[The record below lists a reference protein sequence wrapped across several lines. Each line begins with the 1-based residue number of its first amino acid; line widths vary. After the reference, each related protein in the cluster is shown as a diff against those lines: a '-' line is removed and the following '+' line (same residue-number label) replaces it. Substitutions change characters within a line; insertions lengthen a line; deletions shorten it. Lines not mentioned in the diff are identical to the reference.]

1 MSKTRFNFGWPIERM
16 GWLVAGVAI
25 CAGMIATSCGQRLEQ
40 TDQIRFNQLGFY
52 PSEVKTAV
60 VMGEPTTVGTF
71 SVRDLTSGKVV
82 WTGQLSEARSS
93 AISGKPTTVL
103 SFSEL
108 TNPGEYVLEV
118 PGIGKSAPFHI
129 REHAMR
135 DVATAALKA
144 FYYQRMGMPIE
155 EKYAGKWNRP
165 AGHSDEYVK
174 IHPSAAS
181 ADRPEG
187 KTISSPKGWY
197 DAGDYNKY
205 IVNSGFTV
213 SVLLSLYEDYP
224 GYVKHFS
231 THIPETGNGV
241 PDLLNEAYWNLSW
254 MLTMQDPEDGG
265 VYHKL
270 TTPKFEAFI
279 KPTECKQ
286 QRYVVAKSVTATLD
300 FAATMAQASRI
311 YANYYANFPGVS
323 KNMLQAAK
331 DAFRWA
337 MANPDVLYSQRVM
350 NEKYDPDISTGEY
363 GDRNASDEFFW
374 AASELYVTTGDQVY
388 LETLKRFKPS
398 AYVNPVWGRVYGL
411 GNLTLIRYADKVKD
425 KELADE
431 MRTQLIAYTDS
442 CLVDYANSSYNA
454 PYGRVAKDF
463 FWGCN
468 SDGASNQGM
477 GFLHAYKLTQDKKY
491 LEAAIHNLD
500 YVLGRNATGYCYVTG
515 FGTKSPMYPHH
526 RLSATDEIV
535 EPLPGFLI
543 GGSNPGKQDKC
554 EYPSDIPDECY
565 ADVEASYASNEIAIN
580 WQALFTYLVIA
591 VDASIP

>member
-1 MSKTRFNFGWPIERM
+1 MHNSLFHPGLPTGRR
-16 GWLVAGVAI
+16 GWLLTGIAI
-25 CAGMIATSCGQRLEQ
+25 CSGLFVTSCGQRFTQ

-52 PSEVKTAV
+52 PSEEKVAV
-60 VMGEPTTVGTF
+60 IVAQPADTGTF
-71 SVRDLTSGKVV
+71 QVRDQASGKVV
-82 WTGQLSEARSS
+82 LTGQLSEVRTSS
-93 AISGKPTTVL
+93 FSDRQTTVL

-108 TNPGEYVLEV
+108 STPGEYVLEV
-118 PGIGKSAPFHI
+118 PGIGKSAPFQI

-165 AGHSDEYVK
+165 AGHPDDQVM

-181 ADRPEG
+181 DTRPAG
-187 KTISSPKGWY
+187 TLIASPKGWY

-205 IVNSGFTV
+205 IVNSSFSV
-213 SVLLSLYEDYP
+213 SILLSLYEDYP
-224 GYVKHFS
+224 EYVKS
-231 THIPETGNGV
+231 LSSHIPETGNGV

-254 MLTMQDPEDGG
+254 MLTMQDPADGG

-279 KPTECKQ
+279 KPAECRQ
-286 QRYVVAKSVTATLD
+286 QRYVVAKSVTAALD

-311 YANYYANFPGVS
+311 YADYYANFPGVS

-331 DAFRWA
+331 DAFNWA
-337 MANPDVLYSQRVM
+337 MAHPEALYSQKAI
-350 NEKYDPDISTGEY
+350 NEAYDPDISTGEY

-374 AASELYVTTGDQVY
+374 AAAELYVTTGDQVY
-388 LETLKRFKPS
+388 LQTLRQYKPS

-411 GNLTLIRYADKVKD
+411 GSLTLVRHEAKIHA

-431 MRTQLIAYTDS
+431 MRAHLLAYADS
-442 CLVDYANSSYNA
+442 TLAGYTSAPYHA

-477 GFLHAYKLTQDKKY
+477 AFLHAYQLRKEKKY
-491 LEAAIHNLD
+491 LTAAIHNLD

-515 FGTKSPMYPHH
+515 FGTKSPMHPHH
-526 RLSATDEIV
+526 RLAGTDDIP

-543 GGSNPGKQDKC
+543 GGPSPAKQDKC
-554 EYPSDIPDECY
+554 VYPSDIPDECY
-565 ADVEASYASNEIAIN
+565 TDVEASYASNEICIN
-580 WQALFTYLVIA
+580 WQALFTYLATA